1 MIRKEIGGT
10 GSFANIQPLLREWK
24 QKQVAS
30 RGESIE
36 MPDSFKE
43 TVSNFSAQLWKLAAI
58 ATEEKVYQQYADYHR
73 IKRDLDDVSQTID
86 EMDKEL
92 SDSKN
97 TISELYKHLLKLKED
112 VNGNKQAL
120 QVISE
125 AKEYDKYVN
134 VTSEKMSFIIRRLL
148 SYQRWH

>member
-1 MIRKEIGGT
+1 MSKPVHITEKLIFGAADRLLNNGVPIVEITNNMIRKEIGGT

-58 ATEEKVYQQYADYHR
+58 ATEEKYISNTRTIIVSSEILMMLAKRLMKWIKSYR
-73 IKRDLDDVSQTID
+73 IQKTRYLNYINIFS
-86 EMDKEL
+86 
-92 SDSKN
+92 N
-97 TISELYKHLLKLKED
+97 
-112 VNGNKQAL
+112 
-120 QVISE
+120 
-125 AKEYDKYVN
+125 
-134 VTSEKMSFIIRRLL
+134 
-148 SYQRWH
+148 